1 MTTCCLGNAEEKH
14 KQKMMDWAEE
24 LKMTI
29 RKTTAR
35 KGRRS
40 KSRDVLKEEASQ
52 GPASKDI
59 SIDIT
64 LNVQAQGGTPPTTSD
79 GGTSSSYNNEFDS
92 HRPPIRRIS
101 GGWAD
106 SGLKGLR
113 SKKNSFDDERFR
125 QTKSA
130 TNSIPTDDI
139 PVIPDMDDI
148 KDEIMLNEIVE
159 PPIMGTTRSAVLK
172 EANSDLLSQYAFSAV
187 DGFDLSILTDCLV
200 PQESLNEKDDLW
212 QWDQLFTEVT
222 AEIHSDKVPSI
233 GMKIGPDVVPPT
245 QYT

>member
-1 MTTCCLGNAEEKH
+1 
-14 KQKMMDWAEE
+14 MDWAEE

-40 KSRDVLKEEASQ
+40 KSRDVLKEESSQ
-52 GPASKDI
+52 PAGSKDI

-79 GGTSSSYNNEFDS
+79 GGTSSSYNNEFES

-106 SGLKGLR
+106 SGLRGL
-113 SKKNSFDDERFR
+113 KWVCERFR
-125 QTKSA
+125 QTKST

-139 PVIPDMDDI
+139 PVIPDMDEV

-159 PPIMGTTRSAVLK
+159 PPVGTTRSAVLK

-200 PQESLNEKDDLW
+200 PQESLNEKDDPW

-222 AEIHSDKVPSI
+222 AEIHSDKVPNI
-233 GMKIGPDVVPPT
+233 GVKIGPDVVPPT
-245 QYT
+245 QHS

>member
-1 MTTCCLGNAEEKH
+1 MATCCLGNAEKIN
-14 KQKMMDWAEE
+14 KLAMDWAEE

-40 KSRDVLKEEASQ
+40 KSRDVLKEESSQ
-52 GPASKDI
+52 PVKDI

-64 LNVQAQGGTPPTTSD
+64 LNVQAQGSPTTTEA
-79 GGTSSSYNNEFDS
+79 TSSTYNNEFES

-106 SGLKGLR
+106 AGFKGLK
-113 SKKNSFDDERFR
+113 SKKHSFDDERFQ

-130 TNSIPTDDI
+130 TSVPTDDI
-139 PVIPDMDDI
+139 PVIPDVDDF

-159 PPIMGTTRSAVLK
+159 PPTASLNRLAVLK
-172 EANSDLLSQYAFSAV
+172 EISTDLLSQHAFNAV
-187 DGFDLSILTDCLV
+187 DNFNLSILTDCLL
-200 PQESLNEKDDLW
+200 PQETLNEVDEIW
-212 QWDQLFTEVT
+212 QWDKLFTEVS
-222 AEIHSDKVPSI
+222 AEIHSDKAPNI
-233 GMKIGPDVVPPT
+233 GVKIGPDVVPPAAQHT
-245 QYT
+245 

>member
-1 MTTCCLGNAEEKH
+1 
-14 KQKMMDWAEE
+14 MDWAEE

-40 KSRDVLKEEASQ
+40 KSRDVLKEEDSQ

-113 SKKNSFDDERFR
+113 LVCERFR

>member
-1 MTTCCLGNAEEKH
+1 
-14 KQKMMDWAEE
+14 MDWAEE

-29 RKTTAR
+29 RKVRNYQYLGIYIKFCFTCWPQTTAR

-40 KSRDVLKEEASQ
+40 KSRDVLKEESLQAAAA
-52 GPASKDI
+52 GSKDI

-64 LNVQAQGGTPPTTSD
+64 LNVQAQGGTPPSTSD
-79 GGTSSSYNNEFDS
+79 AATSSSYNNEFES

-101 GGWAD
+101 GGWAE
-106 SGLKGLR
+106 SGLKGL
-113 SKKNSFDDERFR
+113 KWVCERFR
-125 QTKSA
+125 LTKSA

-159 PPIMGTTRSAVLK
+159 PTNIGSIRSAVLK

-212 QWDQLFTEVT
+212 QWDKLFTEVT
-222 AEIHSDKVPSI
+222 AEIHSDKVPNI

-245 QYT
+245 QHS

>member
-1 MTTCCLGNAEEKH
+1 
-14 KQKMMDWAEE
+14 MDWAEE

-52 GPASKDI
+52 GAGSKDI

-106 SGLKGLR
+106 SGLKGL
-113 SKKNSFDDERFR
+113 NERFR

-222 AEIHSDKVPSI
+222 AEIHSDKGPNI

>member
-1 MTTCCLGNAEEKH
+1 
-14 KQKMMDWAEE
+14 MDWAEE

-52 GPASKDI
+52 GAGSKDI

-106 SGLKGLR
+106 SGLKGL
-113 SKKNSFDDERFR
+113 NERFR

-222 AEIHSDKVPSI
+222 AEIHSDKGPNI
-233 GMKIGPDVVPPT
+233 GIKIGPDVVPPT

>member
-40 KSRDVLKEEASQ
+40 KSRDVLKEESSQ
-52 GPASKDI
+52 APAGSKDI

-64 LNVQAQGGTPPTTSD
+64 LNVQAGSPPTTSD
-79 GGTSSSYNNEFDS
+79 TATSSTYNNEFES

-106 SGLKGLR
+106 SGLKGLK
-113 SKKNSFDDERFR
+113 SKKNNSFDDERFR

-139 PVIPDMDDI
+139 PVIPDMDDV

-159 PPIMGTTRSAVLK
+159 PPTMGTSRSAVLK

-212 QWDQLFTEVT
+212 QWDKLFTEVT
-222 AEIHSDKVPSI
+222 AEIHSDKAPNI

-245 QYT
+245 QYS